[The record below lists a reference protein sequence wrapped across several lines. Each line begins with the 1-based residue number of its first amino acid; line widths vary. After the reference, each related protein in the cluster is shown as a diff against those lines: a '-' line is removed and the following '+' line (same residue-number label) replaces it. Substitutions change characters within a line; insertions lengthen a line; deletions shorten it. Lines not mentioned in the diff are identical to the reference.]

1 MGWIGSFYRSSIG
14 KKIVVAVTGIIMY
27 LFLIIHML
35 GNLQVFEGPGHAGG
49 KARLDAYAELL
60 RVEPGILWA
69 FRLVLLAAVVL
80 HTITILQLWSDNRA
94 ARGGKYLVTKRRAA
108 TVSSRTMIWGG
119 LLIAAFI
126 VFHILHFTTGTI
138 LSGNYEHGMV
148 YANVVK
154 SFQNP
159 LVAGLY
165 LVAMVVIFFHIKH
178 GIVSG
183 FQTLGTSH
191 PRYLAFVEKAGPV
204 LAFLI
209 TAGFALTPI
218 FVLAGLVKL

>member
-60 RVEPGILWA
+60 RIEPGILWA
-69 FRLVLLAAVVL
+69 FRLVLLASVVL

-94 ARGGKYLVTKRRAA
+94 ARGGRYLVKKNRAA
-108 TVSSRTMIWGG
+108 TISSRTMIFGG
-119 LLIAAFI
+119 VIIAAFI
-126 VFHILHFTTGTI
+126 VLHILHFTTGTI
-138 LSGNYEHGMV
+138 LPGNYVHGEV

-154 SFQNP
+154 SFQMP
-159 LVAGLY
+159 LVSILY
-165 LVAMVVIFFHIKH
+165 LAAMVVIFFHLKH
-178 GIVSG
+178 GITSG
-183 FQTLGTSH
+183 FETLGTSH
-191 PRYLAFVEKAGPV
+191 PRYLAFVKKAGPV

-209 TAGFALTPI
+209 AAGFALTPI
-218 FVLAGLVKL
+218 FVLAGVVKL

>member
-1 MGWIGSFYRSSIG
+1 MGWLGSFYRSSIG

-35 GNLQVFEGPGHAGG
+35 GNLQVFEGAGHDGG

-60 RVEPGILWA
+60 RLEPAILWA
-69 FRLVLLAAVVL
+69 FRFTLLAAVVL
-80 HTITILQLWSDNRA
+80 HTITIIQLWFDNRA
-94 ARGGKYLVTKRRAA
+94 ARGGKYLVKKNRTA
-108 TVSSRTMIWGG
+108 TLSSRTMVYGG
-119 LLIAAFI
+119 VLVAAFI
-126 VFHILHFTTGTI
+126 VFHILHFTTGNI
-138 LSGNYEHGMV
+138 FPQNYEHGMV

-159 LVAGLY
+159 FIAGGY
-165 LVAMVVIFFHIKH
+165 MVAMVVIFFHLKH

-191 PRYLAFVEKAGPV
+191 PRYLGMVEKVGPV

-218 FVLAGLVKL
+218 FVLAGVVK

>member
-35 GNLQVFEGPGHAGG
+35 GNLQVFEGPGHDGG

-69 FRLVLLAAVVL
+69 FRLVLLASVVL
-80 HTITILQLWSDNRA
+80 HTITIIQLWFDNRA
-94 ARGGKYLVTKRRAA
+94 ARGGKYLMKKNRVA
-108 TVSSRTMIWGG
+108 TISSRTMLYGG
-119 LLIAAFI
+119 IFVAAFI
-126 VFHILHFTTGTI
+126 VFHILHFTTGQVFPQ
-138 LSGNYEHGMV
+138 NFEHGMV
-148 YANVVK
+148 YANVVT

-159 LVAGLY
+159 AIAIGY
-165 LVAMVVIFFHIKH
+165 LIAMVVIFFHLKH

-191 PRYLAFVEKAGPV
+191 PRYLTFVEKAGPV

-218 FVLAGLVKL
+218 FILAGVVK